1 MPYHLYVSNSGSQFL
16 SHFIMDEASGA
27 LQPQP
32 NIELGGSP
40 GAATTD
46 ASQRVMYVCLSGRQ
60 ELVTC
65 SIDRSSGA
73 LTEIGATEMK
83 EGPPHIATDNT
94 DRYLLGAYYGGAGV
108 TVHGIGDDG
117 TLSAAPLQWLD
128 TETHAH
134 SIQTDPSN
142 RFAFVPHTNPT
153 NAIYQFRFDESS
165 GHMEPND
172 PPKVQPDTEEGPR
185 HFAWHPNKE
194 VLYSVNEN
202 GLTVS
207 AFRLDPQAGTLD
219 PFQLIGTLPEGV
231 DPKGEGLSTAEI
243 RVSSDGRHLY
253 ASNRGHESLALF
265 DVGGDGRLNAKGH
278 FATESTPRFF
288 EIDPTEGYL
297 YSAGQN
303 TGRLVSYRRDAES
316 GALETLNHYDVG
328 NGPLWIQ
335 FVEQA

>member
-60 ELVTC
+60 ERVTC

-172 PPKVQPDTEEGPR
+172 PTKAQPDTEEGPR
-185 HFAWHPNKE
+185 HFAWHPGKD

-207 AFRLDPQAGTLD
+207 AFHFDPQTGTLE

-243 RVSSDGRHLY
+243 RVTSDGRHLY
-253 ASNRGHESLALF
+253 TSNRGHESLALF
-265 DVGGDGRLNAKGH
+265 DINDDGTLSAVDH
-278 FATESTPRFF
+278 FPTEPTPRFF

-303 TGRLVSYRRDAES
+303 SGRVVSYRRDADS
-316 GALETLNHYDVG
+316 GALETLAHYDVG
-328 NGPLWIQ
+328 QGPLWIQ

>member
-1 MPYHLYVSNSGSQFL
+1 LPYHMYVSNSGSEFL
-16 SHFIMDEASGA
+16 SHFIMDETSGA

-40 GAATTD
+40 GAAATD
-46 ASQRVMYVCLSGRQ
+46 AAQGVMYVCLSGRQ
-60 ELVTC
+60 QLA
-65 SIDRSSGA
+65 SYRIDRTSGA

-94 DRYLLGAYYGGAGV
+94 DRYLLGAYYGGCGV
-108 TVHGIGDDG
+108 TVHRIEDDG
-117 TLSAAPLQWLD
+117 TLSATALQWLD

-165 GHMEPND
+165 GRMEPND
-172 PPKVQPDTEEGPR
+172 PPQVQPETEEGPR
-185 HFAWHPNKE
+185 HFAWHPHKDL
-194 VLYSVNEN
+194 LYSVNEN
-202 GLTVS
+202 GNTVS
-207 AFRLDPQAGTLD
+207 AFRLDPQAGTLQA
-219 PFQLIGTLPEGV
+219 FQLIGTLPEGI
-231 DPKGEGLSTAEI
+231 DPKAPELTTAEI
-243 RVSSDGRHLY
+243 RITSDGRHLY

-265 DVGGDGRLNAKGH
+265 NINDDGTLSAVDH
-278 FATESTPRFF
+278 FPTEPTPRFF

-303 TGRLVSYRRDAES
+303 TGRVVSYRRDADS
-316 GALETLNHYDVG
+316 GALEMLERYDVG
-328 NGPLWIQ
+328 KTPLWIQ
-335 FVEQA
+335 FVKQA